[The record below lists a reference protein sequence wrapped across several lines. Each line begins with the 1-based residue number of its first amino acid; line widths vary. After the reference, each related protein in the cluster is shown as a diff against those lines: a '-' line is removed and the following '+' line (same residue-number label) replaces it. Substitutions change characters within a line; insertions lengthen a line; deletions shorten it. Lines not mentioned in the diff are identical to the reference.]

1 MPSFKGVLS
10 ATPRGGGGTLV
21 PIPRQ
26 VAANLGLKGMP
37 KVNAVIAGI
46 PYRGSLMPMGDG
58 TYCLGV
64 LKSIQQRAGVGQ
76 GDAIP
81 IELELDTEAR
91 TVSMPDDLAK
101 ALARDK
107 RSAAAWER
115 LSFTAR
121 KEIARSLEEAKKAE
135 TRERRLAAALER
147 LRAS

>member
-1 MPSFKGVLS
+1 MPRMHWMGVGVILLL
-10 ATPRGGGGTLV
+10 GGTALCQA
-21 PIPRQ
+21 PATQ
-26 VAANLGLKGMP
+26 
-37 KVNAVIAGI
+37 
-46 PYRGSLMPMGDG
+46 RGS
-58 TYCLGV
+58 
-64 LKSIQQRAGVGQ
+64 
-76 GDAIP
+76 
-81 IELELDTEAR
+81 
-91 TVSMPDDLAK
+91 SMPDDLAK